1 MNCFQMKS
9 SLVCAS
15 LKLHIF
21 HILHVLPVFDGQIR
35 LYLAKKDYFLYLLFR
50 ATTEK
55 FGEENVRISNNLF
68 CLCLLLSSKFLK
80 KENFGN

>member
-1 MNCFQMKS
+1 MKS

-15 LKLHIF
+15 PKLHIF

-35 LYLAKKDYFLYLLFR
+35 LYLAKKITFCTFFSEQPQKNLERKKFVFPPIYFIY
-50 ATTEK
+50 AY
-55 FGEENVRISNNLF
+55 
-68 CLCLLLSSKFLK
+68 CLVQFLK